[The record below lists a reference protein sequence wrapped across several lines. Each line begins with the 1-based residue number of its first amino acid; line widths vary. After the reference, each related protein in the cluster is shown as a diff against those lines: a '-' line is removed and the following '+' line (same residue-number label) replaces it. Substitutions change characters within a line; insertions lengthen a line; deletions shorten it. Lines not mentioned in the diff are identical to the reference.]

1 MRSLPRTAALVTMWL
16 VLWLLYSSTNVE
28 YSWAVWSIFALAL
41 VMEHLAY
48 QLGVAKGI
56 EIYIALTAEQRKEIE
71 QLLEE
76 ANK

>member
-1 MRSLPRTAALVTMWL
+1 MRNLPRTAALVTMWL